1 MGDQRS
7 AVPSLATRSGEVRTL
22 GAYHWRPLAARV
34 KPTRCPRLKL
44 SSVETVAMLVSS
56 SQALI
61 SVNGGGK
68 DLKS

>member
-1 MGDQRS
+1 MFN
-7 AVPSLATRSGEVRTL
+7 
-22 GAYHWRPLAARV
+22 RV